1 MTGFI
6 YCITNDVN
14 GKQYVGKTV
23 DSIEKRFKEHLNDC
37 TKTRCEK
44 RPLYDAMNKYGI
56 EHFQVKQLE
65 ECDLSILAER
75 EKYWIN
81 ALNTFH
87 NGYNATHGGDGKQLY
102 DYDAFIN
109 DFKQGLGI
117 LAIARKYNCDQ
128 GTVSAIIKKAGY
140 DTYLNS
146 TNTVSI
152 AVAQYTMQNEYIQTF
167 HSSADAGRYIQQQKP
182 ELKGTLKSIRER
194 IRKASVGISS
204 SAYGYKWRRIE

>member
-6 YCITNDVN
+6 YCITNDIN
-14 GKQYVGKTV
+14 GKQYVGKTT
-23 DSIEKRFKEHLNDC
+23 DTIEKRFKEHIKDS
-37 TKTRCEK
+37 TRPRCEK

-56 EHFQVKQLE
+56 EHFSVSQLE
-65 ECDLSILAER
+65 ECDLSILEER

-81 ALNTFH
+81 ELNTFH

-102 DYDAFIN
+102 DYEAFIN

-128 GTVSAIIKKAGY
+128 GTVSTIIKKAGY

-146 TNTVSI
+146 TNTASI

-167 HSSADAGRYIQQQKP
+167 RSSADAGRYIQQQKP
-182 ELKGTLKSIRER
+182 ELKGTLKSIREH

-204 SAYGYKWRRIE
+204 TAYGYKWKRIE